1 MKQSAAKTLGVA
13 ALGVAFA
20 AAGAGAAN
28 AAPATPAPA
37 VLGAVASALPAGH
50 TAETLPAGAP
60 ESVAA
65 GQGALLGGMAAAQPA
80 AEAAVQSLTS
90 TDRDR
95 ALGAVL
101 DGLPVSGS
109 GLNGLPL

>member
-1 MKQSAAKTLGVA
+1 
-13 ALGVAFA
+13 
-20 AAGAGAAN
+20 
-28 AAPATPAPA
+28 
-37 VLGAVASALPAGH
+37 
-50 TAETLPAGAP
+50 
-60 ESVAA
+60 
-65 GQGALLGGMAAAQPA
+65 MAAAQPA